1 MFIASEF
8 LYVQPC
14 GLLFTNEEQESLA
27 HEVISMVAVH
37 INMSLAL
44 LVVWFFHNM

>member
-1 MFIASEF
+1 MCSH
-8 LYVQPC
+8 VS
-14 GLLFTNEEQESLA
+14 LLFTNEEQESLA
-27 HEVISMVAVH
+27 HEVISMVAVP